1 MWVGLLIFYVTFVA
15 NVTNVRPS
23 KSPKTHPK
31 IKDFRGSRKG
41 RLFFIVAF
49 CWIYQLKLLDF
60 PTVFTAQK
68 PYLCTE
74 FQSALKLSPLPTPSI
89 APSPPSSSLPFRPF
103 PFPTSSV
110 FTDKLSNANKKYQ
123 NLAYINKK

>member
-1 MWVGLLIFYVTFVA
+1 MLDPLNLPKLTPKSKIFGD
-15 NVTNVRPS
+15 PE
-23 KSPKTHPK
+23 
-31 IKDFRGSRKG
+31 KG
-41 RLFFIVAF
+41 DCFFIVAF

-89 APSPPSSSLPFRPF
+89 APSPSSSSPPFRPF